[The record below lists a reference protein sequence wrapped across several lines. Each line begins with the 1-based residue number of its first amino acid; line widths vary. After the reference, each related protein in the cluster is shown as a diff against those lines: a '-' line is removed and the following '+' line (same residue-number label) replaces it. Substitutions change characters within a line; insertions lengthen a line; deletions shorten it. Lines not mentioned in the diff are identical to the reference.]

1 MKKSSL
7 KEGRWE
13 AASYQEA
20 VSYIEEIPKFTK
32 KHPLNHTREFLKRLG
47 NPAEDRKI
55 IHVAGT
61 NGKGSVCTYIK
72 TILMAEGKKTGFFTS
87 PHLVSVNERIQISGE
102 PVDDGTF
109 YRVFREV
116 YDTAAEMEAEG
127 LGHPSYF
134 EFLFGMGMKV
144 FEESDVEYIILE
156 TGLGGRLDA
165 TNAVPRPVLTVITS
179 ISLDHT
185 EILGDTIEKIAAEK
199 AGIIKKG
206 VPVFFDGSS
215 TEASEVIRRTALA
228 QGSWC
233 REISKNAYEI
243 REVNWKYIAFSRAN
257 AYDKDVI
264 YRVPIC
270 GCYQVMNA
278 QIALEAA
285 EYLLKDEMI
294 HKSRW
299 VDAIGSMHWEGR
311 MERVAPH
318 LVIDGAHNPG
328 AVEAFAESVKAL
340 GADEGEGQ
348 VIIFS
353 AVSDKKY
360 EQMIEYLCRNM
371 NASTYIVT
379 EIEDKRRV
387 PAEELERLFKKYTRK
402 KVYRAGSLKEA
413 LEKAESERVDDGDI
427 FCLGS
432 LYLAGMVKKLLAGG
446 GYHA

>member
-1 MKKSSL
+1 MM
-7 KEGRWE
+7 
-13 AASYQEA
+13 AAGFTYDEA
-20 VSYIEEIPKFTK
+20 VAYIEELPKFTK
-32 KHPLNHTREFLKRLG
+32 KHSLDHVREFLRRLG
-47 NPAEDRKI
+47 NPASDRKI
-55 IHVAGT
+55 VHVAGT
-61 NGKGSVCTYIK
+61 NGKGSVCAYLQA
-72 TILMAEGKKTGFFTS
+72 ILMAEGKHTGFFTS
-87 PHLVSVNERIQISGE
+87 PHLVSINERIRMDNIQIDNEAFLEAFVQVQGMA
-102 PVDDGTF
+102 
-109 YRVFREV
+109 RQ
-116 YDTAAEMEAEG
+116 MEEEG

-134 EFLFGMGMKV
+134 EFLLGMGMTA
-144 FEESDVEYIILE
+144 FARTDVEYIILE
-156 TGLGGRLDA
+156 TGIGGRLDA
-165 TNAVPRPVLTVITS
+165 TNYIEHPALAVITS

-185 EILGDTIEKIAAEK
+185 DILGDTIEEIAAEK
-199 AGIIKKG
+199 AGIIKPG
-206 VPVFFDGSS
+206 VPVFFD
-215 TEASEVIRRTALA
+215 ASNPLACEVIQKTAA
-228 QGSWC
+228 KMHAPC

-340 GADEGEGQ
+340 GADEGEGP